1 MASARSVTTVPSPI
15 AHPEAATTTAAV
27 AGCGQLKRHN
37 NETVQGQA
45 GTTIMNVTAM

>member
-1 MASARSVTTVPSPI
+1 MASARSVTTIASPI
-15 AHPEAATTTAAV
+15 AHPEAATTAAV

-45 GTTIMNVTAM
+45 GTTIMNLAAT